1 MNWKAFGFP
10 CEQNNNSNKR
20 LLICF
25 DSILAYLAFSCEAK
39 HVNLTR
45 STFCKTIT
53 RFKAYKGR
61 DSEIKDFI
69 HGTVDEQHRLINFVF
84 LKRIC
89 FKIKK
94 GLSCLRF
101 FLHQMRA
108 IGVFNILLWGRLL
121 LSFNNAQSGF
131 NIVKFKFVGKW
142 ITRFFIHFFLFVW
155 NGYLHVT
162 YTNTYWIVV
171 SKNIH
176 FF

>member
-94 GLSCLRF
+94 GLSWLTVFPLSNASVLAFLIFCYEAVCCYHLTMLKVDSISSSLNLWVNELHGFSYIFFCLF
-101 FLHQMRA
+101 GMVTSMSH
-108 IGVFNILLWGRLL
+108 
-121 LSFNNAQSGF
+121 
-131 NIVKFKFVGKW
+131 
-142 ITRFFIHFFLFVW
+142 TRIHIEL
-155 NGYLHVT
+155 
-162 YTNTYWIVV
+162 
-171 SKNIH
+171 
-176 FF
+176 